1 MKTQTAKL
9 NYLRIAPRKARLVA
23 SSLRGLSVSEA
34 EAQLLL
40 TPQKSGLPILKLLRS
55 AVSNAKNT
63 KQMNP
68 EKLFIKEIRVDKGP
82 ALKRFSPRAM
92 GRATTIMKKGS
103 HLILVLAE
111 SDKIKTSRF
120 KIVQLK
126 KASKPQKTKKTD
138 QANGAAEKEIE
149 KTKTEKPKQ
158 EIRETKKAA
167 KHGFIKKFF
176 RRKSV

>member
-40 TPQKSGLPILKLLRS
+40 ASQKSGLPILKLLRS

-92 GRATTIMKKGS
+92 GRAMTIMKK
-103 HLILVLAE
+103 
-111 SDKIKTSRF
+111 
-120 KIVQLK
+120 
-126 KASKPQKTKKTD
+126 
-138 QANGAAEKEIE
+138 AAI
-149 KTKTEKPKQ
+149 
-158 EIRETKKAA
+158 
-167 KHGFIKKFF
+167 
-176 RRKSV
+176 

>member
-82 ALKRFSPRAM
+82 VLKRFSPRAM

-103 HLILVLAE
+103 HLILVLGE
-111 SDKIKTSRF
+111 SDKLKTPRF

-138 QANGAAEKEIE
+138 QASGVAEKETE